1 MSRFFRNPGRHVRR
15 GSYTGWGALAQACRD
30 AAAHP
35 VVNVAITR
43 PVTTRQPYGTTPR
56 SAA

>member
-15 GSYTGWGALAQACRD
+15 GSYTGWAIAARACRE
-30 AAAHP
+30 AAEHP
-35 VVNVAITR
+35 VVRVDLVR
-43 PVTTRQPYGTTPR
+43 PVTARRPYGTTPR